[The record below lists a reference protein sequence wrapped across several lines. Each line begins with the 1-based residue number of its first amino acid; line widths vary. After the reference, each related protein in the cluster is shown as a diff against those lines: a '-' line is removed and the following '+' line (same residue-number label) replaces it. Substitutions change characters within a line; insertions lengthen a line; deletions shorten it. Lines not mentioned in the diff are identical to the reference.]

1 MIQALSKKVM
11 QVLEVSTIDEETKQK
26 LNHMHVG
33 RLIHIMSHAM
43 RRGAPEEVMEGVDL
57 TAMQKHV
64 LKFILLETMHREI
77 YQKDIEEEFQVRKPT
92 VTGMLQLLEKKG
104 YIYRE
109 NSPQD
114 GRLKRIVP
122 TKKAE
127 DIRQAILINIKECE
141 ARMVR
146 GIAPEDVE
154 LCKQVLWQM
163 YENRR
168 EMNRQREQK

>member
-1 MIQALSKKVM
+1 M
-11 QVLEVSTIDEETKQK
+11 QVREVSTIDEETKQK

-109 NSPQD
+109 
-114 GRLKRIVP
+114 
-122 TKKAE
+122 
-127 DIRQAILINIKECE
+127 
-141 ARMVR
+141 
-146 GIAPEDVE
+146 
-154 LCKQVLWQM
+154 
-163 YENRR
+163 
-168 EMNRQREQK
+168 QK

>member
-1 MIQALSKKVM
+1 M
-11 QVLEVSTIDEETKQK
+11 QVREVSTIDEETKQK

-109 NSPQD
+109 NSQQD

-127 DIRQAILINIKECE
+127 DIRQAILINIEECE

-146 GIAPEDVE
+146 GIASENVE

-168 EMNRQREQK
+168 DMNRQREQK